1 MRRIFAIFCLCVVI
15 SIPAIAGLDYPLQI
29 RNKQE
34 FFGGNLLVDTT
45 GRTQSYLIKQQW
57 LDNLET
63 LSSWQGIPKSQ
74 EFGSVVNLEQTI
86 YSFLWNQNLFVL
98 GIKNKKYTLIQFDN
112 KLSQLNSIYLTD
124 FETQEIKST
133 PKFIQQDENTAYLLI
148 ENKLFQIKYD
158 NNSFSQTEIFENIE
172 DFTLSKNNIFTIETL
187 NNYSILKKFDYS
199 LTEIWQIR
207 LESSEINSIDIRD
220 NYIMLK
226 STSELSVTTLIQVL
240 NTQTKSIIL
249 KRIFDINSQL
259 FAFDIVRD
267 NPTIFWISN
276 HNDNYKINSLGA
288 FSNNVINSA
297 SLPKKIYEPIQ
308 LSISS
313 HKIIA
318 IFRNSLLMFDYN
330 LTIEL
335 FDFNLVGDKFSS
347 TIEVKILKDHLML
360 SSPNYS
366 EIHQIRE
373 NKFAILF
380 TIYYKFLQYIVPLLL
395 ILLLYLYYRLYKKQK
410 KIFNELLNLPSA
422 NIIIV
427 LNSKGVV
434 ENISEKGLD
443 LLGLGKK
450 VPFKQSFHIFLQKEE
465 FFPLLEFYE
474 YSINSK
480 THNSKKITLIKNNNA
495 FEYFFHISPY
505 WTMTGK
511 LKGYLINGFDITEQL
526 ERKKMANWAQLAH
539 DMQTN
544 LLTIKLNAEQIKVEE
559 NTDNFT
565 RKNRILHQVNLLQK
579 RVRDIVTVGRSN
591 NLELVAT
598 NSVELLSEAASEF
611 DKTAFP
617 NITFQIASDRIE
629 LNCDKQ
635 KLIRAIRNTIE
646 NGIKALPN
654 QMGLISLNSWIE
666 GRMIC
671 FSIKDNGI
679 GIDEHAK
686 KKILT
691 PYFSTAKDGSGFGIG
706 TIIIQQVVELHSG
719 KIIINSE
726 KNKGTEFILKIPRN
740 LK

>member
-1 MRRIFAIFCLCVVI
+1 MIRIFAIFFVFVI
-15 SIPAIAGLDYPLQI
+15 ICNSAYAGLDYPLQI

-34 FFGGNLLVDTT
+34 FIGGKLLVDSNLII
-45 GRTQSYLIKQQW
+45 QSYLIKQQW

-63 LSSWQGIPKSQ
+63 LTSWQGTYKKQ
-74 EFGSVVNLEQTI
+74 EIGCVVNLEQTI
-86 YSFLWNQNLFVL
+86 YSFLWNHNLFVL
-98 GIKNKKYTLIQFDN
+98 GIKNKNYTLLQFDN
-112 KLSQLNSIYLTD
+112 KLNQLNSISLIKND
-124 FETQEIKST
+124 PEEINLMA
-133 PKFIQQDENTAYLLI
+133 KFLQQDKINAYLLI
-148 ENKLFQIKYD
+148 GKKLFRIKYD
-158 NNSFSQTEIFENIE
+158 GNTFSPTEIFNNIE
-172 DFTLSKNNIFTIETL
+172 DFTLGGNNIYTIESL

-199 LTEIWQIR
+199 HNEIWQIR
-207 LESSEINSIDIRD
+207 LESSEINSIDIRN

-226 STSELSVTTLIQVL
+226 STSELSSTTLIQII
-240 NTQTKSIIL
+240 NTQTKAVIL
-249 KRIFDINSQL
+249 KRIFEIGSEL
-259 FAFDIVRD
+259 FTFDMVEQ

-276 HNDNYKINSLGA
+276 HNDNYWINSLGA
-288 FSNNVINSA
+288 FSNYNTNSTA
-297 SLPKKIYEPIQ
+297 LPKNIYEPIK
-308 LSISS
+308 LSVASN
-313 HKIIA
+313 KIVA
-318 IFRNSLLMFDYN
+318 IFRNSLLLFDYN
-330 LTIEL
+330 LTTEL
-335 FDFNLVGDKFSS
+335 FDYNLVGDKFTSPIKV
-347 TIEVKILKDHLML
+347 TILGNHLYL
-360 SSPNYS
+360 SSLNYS
-366 EIHQIRE
+366 EIHQIRQ

-380 TIYYKFLQYIVPLLL
+380 TIYYKFLQYIVPIVL
-395 ILLLYLYYRLYKKQK
+395 IILFYLYYKLYKKQK
-410 KIFNELLNLPSA
+410 KIFGELINLPSA

-427 LNSKGVV
+427 LNSKGII
-434 ENISEKGLD
+434 ENISSKGLE

-450 VPFKQSFHIFLQKEE
+450 VPLKQSFHIFLQKEE
-465 FFPLLEFYE
+465 LYPLLEFYE
-474 YSINSK
+474 YSISSK

-495 FEYFFHISPY
+495 LEYFFHISPY

-544 LLTIKLNAEQIKVEE
+544 LLTIKLNAEQMKCDE
-559 NTDNFT
+559 NSDNYT
-565 RKNRILHQVNLLQK
+565 QKNRILHQVNLLQK

-629 LNCDKQ
+629 LNCDKP

-646 NGIKALPN
+646 NGIKAMPN
-654 QMGLISLNSWIE
+654 QTGLISLNSWIE

-671 FSIKDNGI
+671 FSIKDNGL
-679 GIDEHAK
+679 GMDEIAK